1 MHMICSAM
9 SDAMH
14 GVYKDH
20 SCDETVVQVTIC
32 GVAITQMHPHEA
44 L

>member
-1 MHMICSAM
+1 MHIICGAM

-20 SCDETVVQVTIC
+20 SCDETTVQATTYGGVVSH
-32 GVAITQMHPHEA
+32 MHRDKA